1 MQNILSNIVTVVTII
16 VTFGPLVIAGVKYI
30 GTKTNSQEIITIAER
45 AAIIVSAID
54 NLDIENHDKQ
64 AMAIRKLVNF
74 ANELSISLTVEQATD
89 YVDDAVRVMH
99 QSAYCRHSMGHMAIT
114 KYRCRYFRYLI
125 IFIW

>member
-1 MQNILSNIVTVVTII
+1 MQNMLSNIITAITII
-16 VTFGPLVIAGVKYI
+16 VTFGPLVIAGVKYV

-74 ANELSISLTVEQATD
+74 ANELSITLTVEQATD

-99 QSAYCRHSMGHMAIT
+99 QTAYEQEKVSNG
-114 KYRCRYFRYLI
+114 
-125 IFIW
+125 

>member
-1 MQNILSNIVTVVTII
+1 MQNILNNIVTAVTII
-16 VTFGPLVIAGVKYI
+16 VTLGPLIIAGIKYI

-45 AAIIVSAID
+45 AAIIVSALD

-74 ANELSISLTVEQATD
+74 ANELHITLTVEQATD

-99 QSAYCRHSMGHMAIT
+99 QTAYEQEKVSNG
-114 KYRCRYFRYLI
+114 
-125 IFIW
+125 

>member
-1 MQNILSNIVTVVTII
+1 MQNILNNIVTAVTII
-16 VTFGPLVIAGVKYI
+16 VTLGPLIIAGIKYI
-30 GTKTNSQEIITIAER
+30 GTKTNSQEIITIADR

-74 ANELSISLTVEQATD
+74 ANELSITLTIEHATD

-99 QSAYCRHSMGHMAIT
+99 QTAYEQEKVSNG
-114 KYRCRYFRYLI
+114 
-125 IFIW
+125 

>member
-1 MQNILSNIVTVVTII
+1 MQNVLNSIITFVTII
-16 VTFGPLVIAGVKYI
+16 VTFGPLVISGVKYI
-30 GTKTNSQEIITIAER
+30 GVKTNSRQVITIAER

-74 ANELSISLTVEQATD
+74 ANELSITLTVEQATD

-99 QSAYCRHSMGHMAIT
+99 QTAYEQEKVSNG
-114 KYRCRYFRYLI
+114 
-125 IFIW
+125 

>member
-1 MQNILSNIVTVVTII
+1 MQNILSNIIAVVTII
-16 VTFGPLVIAGVKYI
+16 VTFGPLVITGVKYI

-54 NLDIENHDKQ
+54 NHIENHDKQ

-74 ANELSISLTVEQATD
+74 ANELSITLTVEQATD

-99 QSAYCRHSMGHMAIT
+99 QTAYEQEKVSNG
-114 KYRCRYFRYLI
+114 
-125 IFIW
+125 

>member
-1 MQNILSNIVTVVTII
+1 MQNILNNIVTAVTII
-16 VTFGPLVIAGVKYI
+16 VTLGPLIIAGIKYI
-30 GTKTNSQEIITIAER
+30 GTKTNSQKIITIAER

-74 ANELSISLTVEQATD
+74 ANELSITLTVEQATD

-99 QSAYCRHSMGHMAIT
+99 QTAYEQEKVSNV
-114 KYRCRYFRYLI
+114 
-125 IFIW
+125 

>member
-1 MQNILSNIVTVVTII
+1 MQNILNNIVTAVTII
-16 VTFGPLVIAGVKYI
+16 VTLGPLIIACIKYI
-30 GTKTNSQEIITIAER
+30 GTKTNSQKIITIAER

-74 ANELSISLTVEQATD
+74 ANELSITLTVEQATD

-99 QSAYCRHSMGHMAIT
+99 QTAYEQEKVSNG
-114 KYRCRYFRYLI
+114 
-125 IFIW
+125 

>member
-1 MQNILSNIVTVVTII
+1 MQNVLNSIITLVTII
-16 VTFGPLVIAGVKYI
+16 VTFGPLVISGVKYI
-30 GTKTNSQEIITIAER
+30 GIKTNSRQIITIAER

-74 ANELSISLTVEQATD
+74 ANELSITLTVEQATD

-99 QSAYCRHSMGHMAIT
+99 QTAYEQEKVSNG
-114 KYRCRYFRYLI
+114 
-125 IFIW
+125 

>member
-1 MQNILSNIVTVVTII
+1 MQNVLNSIITLVTII
-16 VTFGPLVIAGVKYI
+16 VTFGPLVISGVKYI
-30 GTKTNSQEIITIAER
+30 GIKTNSRRVITIAER

-74 ANELSISLTVEQATD
+74 ANELSITLTVEQATD

-99 QSAYCRHSMGHMAIT
+99 QTAYEQEKVSNG
-114 KYRCRYFRYLI
+114 
-125 IFIW
+125 

>member
-1 MQNILSNIVTVVTII
+1 MQNILSNIIAVVTII
-16 VTFGPLVIAGVKYI
+16 VTFGPLVITGVKYI

-74 ANELSISLTVEQATD
+74 AKELSITLTVEQATD

-99 QSAYCRHSMGHMAIT
+99 QTAYEQEKVSNG
-114 KYRCRYFRYLI
+114 
-125 IFIW
+125 

>member
-74 ANELSISLTVEQATD
+74 SNELSIALTVEQATD
-89 YVDDAVRVMH
+89 YIDDAVRVMH
-99 QSAYCRHSMGHMAIT
+99 QTAYEQEKVSNG
-114 KYRCRYFRYLI
+114 
-125 IFIW
+125 

>member
-1 MQNILSNIVTVVTII
+1 MQNVLNSIITLVTII
-16 VTFGPLVIAGVKYI
+16 VTFGPLVISGVKYI
-30 GTKTNSQEIITIAER
+30 GIKTNSRQVITIAER

-74 ANELSISLTVEQATD
+74 ANELSITLTVEQATD

-99 QSAYCRHSMGHMAIT
+99 QTAYEQEKVSNG
-114 KYRCRYFRYLI
+114 
-125 IFIW
+125 

>member
-1 MQNILSNIVTVVTII
+1 MQNILNNIVTAVTII
-16 VTFGPLVIAGVKYI
+16 VTLGPLIIAGIKYI
-30 GTKTNSQEIITIAER
+30 GTKTNSQEIITIADR

-74 ANELSISLTVEQATD
+74 ANELSITLTIEQATD

-99 QSAYCRHSMGHMAIT
+99 QTAYEQEKVSNG
-114 KYRCRYFRYLI
+114 
-125 IFIW
+125 

>member
-1 MQNILSNIVTVVTII
+1 MQNILNNIVIAVTII
-16 VTFGPLVIAGVKYI
+16 VTLGPLIIAGIKYI
-30 GTKTNSQEIITIAER
+30 GTKTNSQKIITIAER

-74 ANELSISLTVEQATD
+74 ANELSITLTVEQATD

-99 QSAYCRHSMGHMAIT
+99 QTAYEQEKVSNG
-114 KYRCRYFRYLI
+114 
-125 IFIW
+125 

>member
-1 MQNILSNIVTVVTII
+1 MQNILNNIVIAVTII
-16 VTFGPLVIAGVKYI
+16 VTLGPLIIAGIKYI
-30 GTKTNSQEIITIAER
+30 GTKTNSQKIITIAER

-74 ANELSISLTVEQATD
+74 ANELSITLTVEQATD

-99 QSAYCRHSMGHMAIT
+99 QTAYEQEKVSNV
-114 KYRCRYFRYLI
+114 
-125 IFIW
+125 